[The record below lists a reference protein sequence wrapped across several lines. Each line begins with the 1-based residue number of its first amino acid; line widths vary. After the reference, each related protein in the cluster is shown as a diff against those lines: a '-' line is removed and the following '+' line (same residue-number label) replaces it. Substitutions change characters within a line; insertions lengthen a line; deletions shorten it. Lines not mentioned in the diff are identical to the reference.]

1 MDKEIKIIHFFSDE
15 EIQKSQKRGIVNLFN
30 IFSEGRVHYIYYN
43 IPEKLYYIN
52 DRNTRIYDIF
62 YNYQDPLSKY
72 QKILLIRDNQKLT
85 QKEQWIQVRDILFTS
100 S

>member
-1 MDKEIKIIHFFSDE
+1 MDEGIKIIHFFSDE
-15 EIQKSQKRGIVNLFN
+15 EIQKSQKRGIVNLLN
-30 IFSEGRVHYIYYN
+30 VVADNRVHYIYYN

-62 YNYQDPLSKY
+62 NDWKDPLSKY

-85 QKEQWIQVRDILFTS
+85 QREQWIQVRDILFTS
-100 S
+100 

>member
-15 EIQKSQKRGIVNLFN
+15 EIMKSQKRGIVNLFN
-30 IFSEGRVHYIYYN
+30 VVANDRVHYIYYN

-52 DRNTRIYDIF
+52 DRNTKIYDIF
-62 YNYQDPLSKY
+62 YEHNDPLSKY
-72 QKILLIRDNQKLT
+72 QKIIQIRDNPTLT
-85 QKEQWIQVRDILFTS
+85 QKEKWILVRDILFTS

>member
-1 MDKEIKIIHFFSDE
+1 MEEPKIIHFFSDE
-15 EIQKSQKRGIVNLFN
+15 EIQKSMKRGLVNLFN
-30 IFSEGRVHYIYYN
+30 VYSNEKIHYIYYN

-62 YNYQDPLSKY
+62 YDWKDSQSKY
-72 QKILLIRDNQKLT
+72 QKILQIRDNGLLSQTDK
-85 QKEQWIQVRDILFTS
+85 WIKVRDILFTS